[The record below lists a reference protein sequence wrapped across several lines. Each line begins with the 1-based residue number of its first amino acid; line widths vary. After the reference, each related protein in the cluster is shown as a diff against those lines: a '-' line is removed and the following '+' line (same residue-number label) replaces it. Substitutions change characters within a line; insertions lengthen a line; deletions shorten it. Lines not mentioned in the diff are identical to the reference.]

1 MQFIA
6 DTSHH
11 IMSSLSQLT
20 CTNSIH
26 RQKVYQFAH
35 NFNLS
40 HALCQDVYYIMLRV
54 VILRVNKCH
63 KKERRFWMNNFSL
76 FSRLNYRL
84 WLWFNHPLRW
94 WFIISCFRN
103 FLIFCNKLLLFYYIN
118 VLYKQFIF
126 PFWQLQLD
134 YFDSFNLLVS
144 VAASYLSL

>member
-40 HALCQDVYYIMLRV
+40 HALCQDVYYIILRV
-54 VILRVNKCH
+54 VILRVN
-63 KKERRFWMNNFSL
+63 ELPFVIVIQSPFTL
-76 FSRLNYRL
+76 V
-84 WLWFNHPLRW
+84 
-94 WFIISCFRN
+94 I
-103 FLIFCNKLLLFYYIN
+103 YYIMFSEFFDILQQI
-118 VLYKQFIF
+118 VAFLFI
-126 PFWQLQLD
+126 
-134 YFDSFNLLVS
+134 
-144 VAASYLSL
+144 

>member
-63 KKERRFWMNNFSL
+63 KKEKILNEQLLSFFSVEL
-76 FSRLNYRL
+76 PFVIVIQSPFTLV
-84 WLWFNHPLRW
+84 
-94 WFIISCFRN
+94 I
-103 FLIFCNKLLLFYYIN
+103 YYIMFLESFDILQQI
-118 VLYKQFIF
+118 VAFLFI
-126 PFWQLQLD
+126 
-134 YFDSFNLLVS
+134 
-144 VAASYLSL
+144 

>member
-26 RQKVYQFAH
+26 RQKVFQFAH

-54 VILRVNKCH
+54 VILRVNN
-63 KKERRFWMNNFSL
+63 EQLLSFFSVEL
-76 FSRLNYRL
+76 PFVIVIQSPFTLV
-84 WLWFNHPLRW
+84 
-94 WFIISCFRN
+94 I
-103 FLIFCNKLLLFYYIN
+103 YYIMFSEFFDILQQI
-118 VLYKQFIF
+118 VAFLFI
-126 PFWQLQLD
+126 
-134 YFDSFNLLVS
+134 
-144 VAASYLSL
+144 

>member
-40 HALCQDVYYIMLRV
+40 HALCQDVYYIILRVVILRV

-63 KKERRFWMNNFSL
+63 KKERRF
-76 FSRLNYRL
+76 
-84 WLWFNHPLRW
+84 
-94 WFIISCFRN
+94 
-103 FLIFCNKLLLFYYIN
+103 
-118 VLYKQFIF
+118 
-126 PFWQLQLD
+126 
-134 YFDSFNLLVS
+134 
-144 VAASYLSL
+144 

>member
-40 HALCQDVYYIMLRV
+40 HALCQDVYYIILRV

-63 KKERRFWMNNFSL
+63 KKREKILNEQLLSFFSVEL
-76 FSRLNYRL
+76 PFVIVIQSPFTLV
-84 WLWFNHPLRW
+84 
-94 WFIISCFRN
+94 I
-103 FLIFCNKLLLFYYIN
+103 YYIMFSEFFDILQQI
-118 VLYKQFIF
+118 VAFLFI
-126 PFWQLQLD
+126 
-134 YFDSFNLLVS
+134 
-144 VAASYLSL
+144 